1 MTVKKESIEL
11 VRKLSEARGISGFE
25 DEVVAI
31 VHDEMATLFN
41 VDEDS
46 MRNVYI
52 KRKEHNG
59 NKPVVLLDAHSDE
72 VGFIIQAIKPNG
84 TLVFLNVG
92 GWIPANITAQKVL
105 VRNRDGVYI
114 SGVVATKPPHFMSEA
129 ERAASVQLHDLVIDV
144 GASSKEEVEQDYR
157 ITIGAPVVPDA
168 TFSYNE
174 SNELFFGK
182 AFDCRIGVAAL
193 IETMKIL
200 QNESL
205 QVDVV
210 GTVSA
215 QEEVGLRGAE
225 VAVKKVQP
233 DIAVV
238 FEGAPADD
246 TFNEPYMIQS
256 ALKKGPMLRHF
267 DMSSITNPR
276 FQAHT
281 LEVAAQASI
290 PVQPAVRS
298 GGGTDAGA
306 INLFNG
312 APAIVIAIPVR
323 YAHTPHCYVASAD
336 YENAIKLAVKIVQ
349 SLNGQLIAS
358 F

>member
-11 VRKLSEARGISGFE
+11 VGKLSEARGVSGFE

-31 VHDEMATLFN
+31 VHDEMDTLFN
-41 VDEDS
+41 VEEDA

-52 KRKEHNG
+52 ARSDHVG
-59 NKPVVLLDAHSDE
+59 NKPVVQLDAHSDE

-92 GWIPANITAQKVL
+92 GWVPANITAQKVL
-105 VRNRDGVYI
+105 IRNRDGVYI
-114 SGVVATKPPHFMSEA
+114 SGVVATKPPHFMSEG
-129 ERAASVQLHDLVIDV
+129 ERARGVKLEDLVIDV
-144 GASSKEEVEQDYR
+144 GASSKEEIERDYR
-157 ITIGAPVVPDA
+157 IAIGAPVVPDA

-174 SNELFFGK
+174 RNELFCGK

-193 IETMKIL
+193 IETMKLL
-200 QNESL
+200 QNEPL
-205 QVDVV
+205 AVDVV

-233 DIAVV
+233 NIAIV

-281 LEVAAQASI
+281 LDIAAQADI

-323 YAHTPHCYVASAD
+323 YAHTPHCYVARVD
-336 YENAIKLAVKIVQ
+336 YEHAIKLAVAVVK
-349 SLNGQLIAS
+349 SLDAQVIAS

>member
-11 VRKLSEARGISGFE
+11 VEKLSNARGISGFE

-31 VHDEMATLFN
+31 VHDETDTLFN
-41 VDEDS
+41 VEEDS

-52 KRKEHNG
+52 QQKTNSGKG
-59 NKPVVLLDAHSDE
+59 PIVQLDAHSDE
-72 VGFIIQAIKPNG
+72 VGFIVQAIKPNG

-92 GWIPANITAQKVL
+92 GWVPANVTAQKVL
-105 VRNRDGVYI
+105 VRNRDGIYI
-114 SGVVATKPPHFMSEA
+114 SGVVATKPPHFMSQA
-129 ERAASVQLHDLVIDV
+129 ERSAEIMIHDLVIDV
-144 GASSKEEVEQDYR
+144 GASSKEEIEKDYR
-157 ITIGAPVVPDA
+157 IEIGAPVVPDA

-174 SNELFFGK
+174 KNNLFFGK

-200 QNESL
+200 ANETL
-205 QVDVV
+205 AVDVV
-210 GTVSA
+210 GTVSS
-215 QEEVGLRGAE
+215 QEEVGLRGAQ

-233 DIAVV
+233 DIAII

-246 TFNEPYMIQS
+246 TFSEPYMIQS

-267 DMSSITNPR
+267 DSSSITNPR
-276 FQAHT
+276 FQAYA
-281 LEVAAQASI
+281 LNMAKQANI
-290 PVQPAVRS
+290 PVQAAVRS

-312 APAIVIAIPVR
+312 APAIVLAMPVR
-323 YAHTPHCYVASAD
+323 YAHTPHCYVSAED
-336 YENAIKLAVKIVQ
+336 YQHTIDLAVKIVKD
-349 SLNGQLIAS
+349 LNAATIGT